1 MSCLLSYY
9 NTLPFPLQSNL
20 RAVFCTF
27 YIPHLFQ
34 LLQNPGCSCAVFRF
48 SIPKCKISTLDC
60 AGFGFFLLKCTISTS
75 NCAGSGFFLLKCT
88 ISTSDCAGFDFF
100 LLKCTISTPDC
111 AGFDFSLLK
120 CTISTPDCAGF
131 GFFLLKCT
139 ISTSDCA
146 GSSLFLLKCTISTPD
161 CAESSLFLLKCKI
174 RSQNC
179 AKQRISLD
187 ISSRQSAA
195 LSAAIF
201 LRHTRLILAKCF
213 CFTKEACSLKQ
224 KEKRRSLSYS
234 KTYSAVFS
242 LDCNC
247 SGRGILLSGKVEQEV
262 SEIPPM

>member
-9 NTLPFPLQSNL
+9 NTVPFPLQSNL

-34 LLQNPGCSCAVFRF
+34 LLKNPGCSCAVFRF

-60 AGFGFFLLKCTISTS
+60 AGF
-75 NCAGSGFFLLKCT
+75 
-88 ISTSDCAGFDFF
+88 
-100 LLKCTISTPDC
+100 
-111 AGFDFSLLK
+111 DFSLLK

-131 GFFLLKCT
+131 DF
-139 ISTSDCA
+139 
-146 GSSLFLLKCTISTPD
+146 
-161 CAESSLFLLKCKI
+161 FLLKCKI
-174 RSQNC
+174 RSQNYV
-179 AKQRISLD
+179 KQRISLD

-201 LRHTRLILAKCF
+201 LRNTRLILAKCF

-224 KEKRRSLSYS
+224 KEKRRSLSYT

-242 LDCNC
+242 LDY
-247 SGRGILLSGKVEQEV
+247 SIFSLIYSYTSKIK
-262 SEIPPM
+262 SP

>member
-9 NTLPFPLQSNL
+9 NTVPFPLQSNL

-34 LLQNPGCSCAVFRF
+34 LLKNPGCSCAVFRF

-60 AGFGFFLLKCTISTS
+60 AGF
-75 NCAGSGFFLLKCT
+75 
-88 ISTSDCAGFDFF
+88 DFS

-111 AGFDFSLLK
+111 AGFDFFLLK
-120 CTISTPDCAGF
+120 CTILTPDCAGF

-146 GSSLFLLKCTISTPD
+146 ESSLFLLKCTISTPD
-161 CAESSLFLLKCKI
+161 CAGFDFFLLKCKI
-174 RSQNC
+174 RSQNYV
-179 AKQRISLD
+179 KQRISLD

-201 LRHTRLILAKCF
+201 LRNTRLILAKCF

-224 KEKRRSLSYS
+224 KEKRRSLSYT

-242 LDCNC
+242 LDY
-247 SGRGILLSGKVEQEV
+247 SIFSLIYSYTSKIK
-262 SEIPPM
+262 SP